1 MEHSGSFSS
10 KENLRHKKRKGEDR
24 KVPDSASLDDKRKR
38 RKNSKVPENSDIS
51 GKLRQPTILDVLKRA
66 GAVTSQEERNEE
78 CPGLSSKEKAS
89 QSGEHEAYLSNEQGL
104 VEISAVAK
112 ALDAQR
118 FKFRPL
124 FIDCLSLLSFSEVNF
139 NALHYLDMIKCLDYQ
154 F

>member
-10 KENLRHKKRKGEDR
+10 KDNLRHTKTKGEER
-24 KVPDSASLDDKRKR
+24 KVTDSASLDNKRKR
-38 RKNSKVPENSDIS
+38 RKKSEVPENSDIN
-51 GKLRQPTILDVLKRA
+51 GKLQQPTILAVLKRA

-89 QSGEHEAYLSNEQGL
+89 QSREHEAYLSNEQGL
-104 VEISAVAK
+104 IEISAVAK

-139 NALHYLDMIKCLDYQ
+139 DLVMIKCLDYQ